1 MAVAVGIVGV
11 VVVGTLV
18 HGNSSPPPPKPPPSP
33 PPKSKW
39 SEHSNT
45 YTCYGDA
52 EVRRQKANQER
63 KIKNKENE
71 IENLR
76 KKMNDNYNERI
87 SALKREKNYSA
98 LDKPVSQVIDSVKKE
113 MRHEIEDEIKQEN
126 QKLAE
131 IDKMIARINEIE
143 LQSRKG

>member
-1 MAVAVGIVGV
+1 MAVVIGVVGV
-11 VVVGTLV
+11 VVVGALV
-18 HGNSSPPPPKPPPSP
+18 HTNSSPPPPPPPTPPKPP
-33 PPKSKW
+33 KEKGIW
-39 SEHSNT
+39 REHSNT

-52 EVRRQKANQER
+52 AIRRQER
-63 KIKNKENE
+63 KIRAKEDE
-71 IENLR
+71 VEDLR
-76 KKMNDNYNERI
+76 RKMNDNYNEKI

-98 LDKPVSQVIDSVKKE
+98 LDKPVSQVINSVKKE

-126 QKLAE
+126 QKLAD